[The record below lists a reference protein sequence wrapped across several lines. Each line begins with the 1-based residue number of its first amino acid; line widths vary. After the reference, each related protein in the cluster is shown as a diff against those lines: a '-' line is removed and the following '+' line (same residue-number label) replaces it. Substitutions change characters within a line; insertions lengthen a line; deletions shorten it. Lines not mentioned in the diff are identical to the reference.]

1 MNKNG
6 LSTEFKVGIFVVIG
20 CFILIFMSM
29 KVGGFKFFKGVKTYD
44 VITYFDT
51 VEGLD
56 VGGAVQIA
64 GVTVGRVKDI
74 KLDGDKARVV
84 LEINEGVVIK
94 KDAAA
99 SIKTKGVLGEKFV
112 EISPGNAVEMI
123 QDGGKIASSKKAMD
137 LDTLIAH
144 VDSVIGDIKE
154 VTVNLRKTLGG
165 EEGEDV
171 LRGIF
176 NNLYELSAN
185 LNSMVKKND
194 EGLSNTVKNLERF
207 SATLAEKTPE
217 LSEDLKELSRT
228 LKDMMNEN
236 RGNLKDS
243 LAKVKE
249 ASEKL
254 DKTLASLQ
262 SVSEKIDKGE
272 GTLGKLIN
280 DDSAH
285 ENLNKTLTGLNK
297 MIAKSESV
305 RTYFDFSSEYL
316 ERLKDSRS
324 QVNLKIYPKSDYFY
338 MIGGVDSPTGKFRRE
353 TQRVTTPTG
362 TTITTTE
369 TEKEK
374 TVLIN
379 AQIGKRFHNVEFRG
393 GLFESTGGF
402 GLDYYAKNDKWKY
415 TAEVYNFDREYAPHV
430 KLAAK
435 YNLYKYLF
443 LTGGVD
449 DVISDRHRRSVFLGA
464 GIKFEDED
472 IKYLLSS
479 APLPTK

>member
-1 MNKNG
+1 MNG
-6 LSTEFKVGIFVVIG
+6 SGISPDFKVGVFVLAG
-20 CFILIFMSM
+20 CLILIFMSM
-29 KVGGFKFFKGVKTYD
+29 KVGSFNFFKGIKTYD
-44 VITYFDT
+44 VKIYFDN

-64 GVTVGRVKDI
+64 GVTVGRVKGI
-74 KLDGDKARVV
+74 KLEGDKALTV
-84 LEINEGVVIK
+84 LEINDGVVLK
-94 KDAAA
+94 KDASA

-112 EISPGNAVEMI
+112 EITPGKSYDVIQPGGMI
-123 QDGGKIASSKKAMD
+123 LTVKRNMD
-137 LDTLIAH
+137 LDMLVAH
-144 VDSVIGDIKE
+144 VDSVIGDVKE
-154 VTVNLRKTLGG
+154 VTANLKKTLGG
-165 EEGEDV
+165 EEGEAI

-176 NNLYELSAN
+176 NNLYQLSSN

-194 EGLSNTVKNLERF
+194 EGLSNTVKNLEKF

-217 LSEDLKELSRT
+217 LSDDLKELSMT

-243 LAKVKE
+243 LAKVKD

-297 MIAKSESV
+297 MIAKSESIK
-305 RTYFDFSSEYL
+305 TYFDFRSEYL

-324 QVNLKIYPKSDYFY
+324 QVNLKIYPKSDFFY
-338 MIGGVDSPTGKFRRE
+338 MLGGVDSPMGKFKRE
-353 TQRVTTPTG
+353 TQKVVTPTT

-379 AQIGKRFHNVEFRG
+379 AQIGKRFHDIEFRG

-402 GLDYYAKNDKWKY
+402 GLDYYSKNDKWKY
-415 TAEVYNFDREYAPHV
+415 TAEIYNFDREYAPHL
-430 KLAAK
+430 KFAAN
-435 YNLYKYLF
+435 YNLFKYLF

-449 DVISDRHRRSVFLGA
+449 DVISDRHRQSVFLGA

>member
-1 MNKNG
+1 MSNMG
-6 LSTEFKVGIFVVIG
+6 LTSEFKVGVFVLVG
-20 CFILIFMSM
+20 CIILIFMSM
-29 KVGGFKFFKGVKTYD
+29 KVGGFKFFKGIKTYD
-44 VITYFDT
+44 VVVYFDS

-56 VGGAVQIA
+56 VGSAVQIA
-64 GVTVGRVKDI
+64 GVTVGRVKEI
-74 KLDGDKARVV
+74 TLEGSKAKVV

-94 KDAAA
+94 KDASA

-112 EISPGNAVEMI
+112 DVFVGEAAENLPAGGTI
-123 QDGGKIASSKKAMD
+123 QSVKKTTD
-137 LDTLIAH
+137 LDTLVAH
-144 VDSVIGDIKE
+144 VDSVIGDVKE

-165 EEGEDV
+165 SEGEAV
-171 LRGIF
+171 MRGILK
-176 NNLYELSAN
+176 NLYELSAN
-185 LNSMVKKND
+185 LNNMVKKND
-194 EGLSNTVKNLERF
+194 EGLANTVKNLERF

-217 LSEDLKELSRT
+217 LSKDLKDLAST
-228 LKDMMNEN
+228 LKEMMDEN

-297 MIAKSESV
+297 MIAKSESIK
-305 RTYFDFSSEYL
+305 TYFDFRSEYL

-338 MIGGVDSPTGKFRRE
+338 MIGGVDSPMGKLKRE
-353 TQRVTTPTG
+353 TQKIESPSG
-362 TTITTTE
+362 TTIITTE

-374 TVLIN
+374 SVLIN

-402 GLDYYAKNDKWKY
+402 GIDYFSKDDKWKY
-415 TAEVYNFDREYAPHV
+415 TAEVYNFDRKYAPHI
-430 KLAAK
+430 KLSAN

-443 LTGGVD
+443 FTGGVD
-449 DVISDRHRRSVFLGA
+449 DVVSDRHRRSLMFGA

>member
-1 MNKNG
+1 MNKSG
-6 LSTEFKVGIFVVIG
+6 LSTEFKVGIFVIIG

-44 VITYFDT
+44 VVVYFDS

-64 GVTVGRVKDI
+64 GVTVGRVKEI
-74 KLDGDKARVV
+74 KLEGDKAKVI
-84 LEINEGVVIK
+84 LEINEGVVVK
-94 KDAAA
+94 KDASA

-112 EISPGNAVEMI
+112 EVMPGTAEEVL
-123 QDGGKIASSKKAMD
+123 QSGGKISSVKKTMD
-137 LDTLIAH
+137 LDTLVAH
-144 VDSVIGDIKE
+144 VDSVIGDVKE
-154 VTVNLRKTLGG
+154 VTVNLKKTLGG
-165 EEGEDV
+165 EEGEAI

-176 NNLYELSAN
+176 NNLYELSVN

-194 EGLSNTVKNLERF
+194 EGLSNTVKNLEKF

-217 LSEDLKELSRT
+217 LSEDLKELSKT

-243 LAKVKE
+243 LAKVKD

-297 MIAKSESV
+297 MIAKSESI
-305 RTYFDFSSEYL
+305 RTYFDFRSEYL

-338 MIGGVDSPTGKFRRE
+338 MIGGVDSPMGKLKRE
-353 TQRVTTPTG
+353 TQKVVSPTG
-362 TTITTTE
+362 TTVTTTE

-402 GLDYYAKNDKWKY
+402 GFDYYSKNDKWKY
-415 TAEVYNFDREYAPHV
+415 TMEAYNFDREYAPHL
-430 KLAAK
+430 KFAAN

-443 LTGGVD
+443 FTGGVD

>member
-1 MNKNG
+1 MNKSG
-6 LSTEFKVGIFVVIG
+6 LTTEFKVGIFVIIG
-20 CFILIFMSM
+20 CVILIFMSM

-44 VITYFDT
+44 VVVYFDS

-74 KLDGDKARVV
+74 NLEGSKARVT

-94 KDAAA
+94 KDASA

-112 EISPGNAVEMI
+112 EVTPGEAAEVL
-123 QDGGKIASSKKAMD
+123 QGGQQIASVKKTMD
-137 LDTLIAH
+137 LDTLVAH

-185 LNSMVKKND
+185 LNQMVKKND
-194 EGLSNTVKNLERF
+194 EGLANTVKNLEKF

-243 LAKVKE
+243 LAKVKD

-297 MIAKSESV
+297 MLAKSESV
-305 RTYFDFSSEYL
+305 KTYFDFRSEYL

-338 MIGGVDSPTGKFRRE
+338 MIGGVDSPMGKFRRE
-353 TQRVTTPTG
+353 TQKVTTTTG
-362 TTITTTE
+362 TTVTTTE

-379 AQIGKRFHNVEFRG
+379 AQIGKRFHNIEFRG

-402 GLDYYAKNDKWKY
+402 GIDYFSKNDKWKY
-415 TAEVYNFDREYAPHV
+415 TAEIYNFDREYAPHL
-430 KLAAK
+430 KAAAN

-443 LTGGVD
+443 FTGGVD
-449 DVISDRHRRSVFLGA
+449 DIISDRHRRSVFLGA
-464 GIKFEDED
+464 GIRFEDED